1 MSELFADL
9 GAWFHAVFI
18 AQFDVWIAIG
28 FFAQAMFSARFL
40 IQWIASERAGRSVVP
55 IAFWFFSIAGGS
67 ILFVY
72 ALARQDPVFIAGQG
86 AGLLIYARNLILIF
100 RERRSALTNTA

>member
-1 MSELFADL
+1 MLSAL
-9 GAWFHAVFI
+9 GDWFYNVFV

-28 FFAQAMFSARFL
+28 FFAQAMFTARFL

-55 IAFWFFSIAGGS
+55 VAFWFFSIAGGS

-72 ALARQDPVFIAGQG
+72 ALSRQDPVFIAGQG
-86 AGLLIYARNLILIF
+86 AGLLIYTRNLVLIF
-100 RERRSALTNTA
+100 RERRAALANAA

>member
-1 MSELFADL
+1 MSEILAGL
-9 GAWFHAVFI
+9 STWFYNVFI

-72 ALARQDPVFIAGQG
+72 ALYRQDPVFIAGQG
-86 AGLLIYARNLILIF
+86 AGLAIYLRNLWLIF
-100 RERRSALTNTA
+100 RERKSSLTNTS

>member
-1 MSELFADL
+1 MNEVLTAAWD
-9 GAWFHAVFI
+9 WFHAVFI

-28 FFAQAMFSARFL
+28 FAAQAMFSARFL
-40 IQWIASERAGRSVVP
+40 IQWIASEKAGRSVVP

-72 ALARQDPVFIAGQG
+72 ALYRQDPVFIAGQG
-86 AGLLIYARNLILIF
+86 AGLFIYARNLYLIF
-100 RERRSALTNTA
+100 RERRSALANTG

>member
-1 MSELFADL
+1 MTDIAAAL

-18 AQFDVWIAIG
+18 AQFDVWVAIG

-55 IAFWFFSIAGGS
+55 VAFWFFSIAGGS

-72 ALARQDPVFIAGQG
+72 ALYRQDPVFIAGQG
-86 AGLLIYARNLILIF
+86 VGLFIYIRNLWLIF
-100 RERRSALTNTA
+100 REKKAALADAT